1 MAIMAGLRLLRS
13 FLMVADS
20 GSLAS
25 AADRLG
31 LTQAAVSL
39 QMRSLE
45 QEFGGALFD
54 RGGRG
59 LVLNGRGRR
68 LRPQAERLLGLY
80 EEIRAG
86 FAGDDGMAGEA
97 AVGAVVS
104 AMGALARA
112 VAELKRD
119 HPRLE
124 VRLVTGKSGE
134 LADQVMDGR
143 LDAAIVVEL
152 PGRASARLDW
162 TPLYGEPLVV
172 LAGRSAAGRLPEE
185 LLRGEPFLR
194 FDRTTPTGVLIE
206 RALVARGIAV
216 NEFLDLNSIE
226 TIVELVRQDVGVTL
240 VPLLKGANWQRDPRL
255 RLVAL
260 DGDEHGR
267 TIGLIERHGQP
278 RGGLTRAIRDH
289 LG

>member
-1 MAIMAGLRLLRS
+1 MINLRLFRS

-20 GSLAS
+20 GSLAA

-39 QMRSLE
+39 QMRALE

-59 LVLNGRGRR
+59 LVPNGRGRR
-68 LRPQAERLLGLY
+68 LKPQAERLLGMY

-86 FAGDDGMAGEA
+86 FVGDTGMTGEV

-112 VAELKRD
+112 VAELKHD

-134 LADQVMDGR
+134 LADQVIDGR
-143 LDAAIVVEL
+143 LDAALVVEL
-152 PGRASARLDW
+152 PGRLSPRLDW
-162 TPLYGEPLVV
+162 TALYAEPLVV
-172 LAGRSAAGRLPEE
+172 LAGRAAAGRLADE
-185 LLRGEPFLR
+185 LLGQEPFLR
-194 FDRTTPTGVLIE
+194 FDRATPTGVLID
-206 RALVARGIAV
+206 RVLAAQGIAI
-216 NEFLDLNSIE
+216 NEFLELNSIE

-255 RLVAL
+255 RLVAFGR
-260 DGDEHGR
+260 DVDVR

>member
-1 MAIMAGLRLLRS
+1 MSSLRLLRS

-20 GSLAS
+20 GSLAA

-39 QMRSLE
+39 QMRALE

-59 LVLNGRGRR
+59 LALNGRGRQ
-68 LRPQAERLLGLY
+68 LRPEAERFLALY
-80 EEIRAG
+80 DEIRAG
-86 FAGDDGMAGEA
+86 FVGDVGLAGEV

-104 AMGALARA
+104 AMGGLARA
-112 VAELKRD
+112 VTELKRS

-134 LADQVMDGR
+134 LADQVIDGR
-143 LDAAIVVEL
+143 LDAAVVIEL
-152 PGRASARLDW
+152 PTRAAARLDW
-162 TPLYGEPLVV
+162 TPLHAEPLVV
-172 LAGRSAAGRLPEE
+172 LAGRSAGARPPEA
-185 LLRGEPFLR
+185 LLADEPFLR
-194 FDRTTPTGVLIE
+194 FDRSTPTGVLID
-206 RALVARGIAV
+206 RALGARDIAV

-240 VPLLKGANWQRDPRL
+240 VPLLKGADWQRDPRL
-255 RLVAL
+255 RLFPFEGEV
-260 DGDEHGR
+260 R
-267 TIGLIERHGQP
+267 TVGLVERHGRP
-278 RGGLTRAIRDH
+278 RADLTRAICAQ

>member
-1 MAIMAGLRLLRS
+1 MSSLRLLRS

-39 QMRSLE
+39 QLRSLE
-45 QEFGGALFD
+45 REFGGALFD
-54 RGGRG
+54 RSGRG

-86 FAGDDGMAGEA
+86 LAGDDGMAGEA

-143 LDAAIVVEL
+143 LDAAIIVEM
-152 PGRASARLDW
+152 PGRVPGRLDW
-162 TPLYGEPLVV
+162 TPLHAEPLVV
-172 LAGRSAAGRLPEE
+172 LAGRAAGGRQPEE
-185 LLRGEPFLR
+185 LLRSEPFLR
-194 FDRTTPTGVLIE
+194 FDRATPTGVLID
-206 RALVARGIAV
+206 RALSARGIAV

-226 TIVELVRQDVGVTL
+226 AIVELVRQDVGVTL
-240 VPLLKGANWQRDPRL
+240 VPLLKGANWPRDPRL
-255 RLVAL
+255 RVLAF
-260 DGDEHGR
+260 GSDEDVRH
-267 TIGLIERHGQP
+267 IGLIERHGQP
-278 RGGLTRAIRDH
+278 RGGLVRAIRDH

>member
-1 MAIMAGLRLLRS
+1 MSSLRLLRS

-20 GSLAS
+20 GSLAA

-45 QEFGGALFD
+45 QEFGGGLFD
-54 RGGRG
+54 RSGRG

-86 FAGDDGMAGEA
+86 LLGDVGLAGEV

-119 HPRLE
+119 HPRLD

-134 LADQVMDGR
+134 LADQVIDGR

-152 PGRASARLDW
+152 PGRATARLDW
-162 TPLYGEPLVV
+162 TPLHTEPLVV
-172 LAGRSAAGRLPEE
+172 LAGRGSAGRQPDE
-185 LLRGEPFLR
+185 LLRSEPFLR
-194 FDRTTPTGVLIE
+194 FDRATPTGVLID
-206 RALVARGIAV
+206 RALGAQGIAV

-240 VPLLKGANWQRDPRL
+240 VPLPKGANWHRDPRL
-255 RLVAL
+255 RLIAFNGEEDV
-260 DGDEHGR
+260 R

-278 RGGLTRAIRDH
+278 RGELTCAIRDH

>member
-1 MAIMAGLRLLRS
+1 MQNLRLLRS

-39 QMRSLE
+39 QMRALE
-45 QEFGGALFD
+45 EEFGGSLFD

-59 LVLNGRGRR
+59 LALNGRGRR
-68 LRPQAERLLGLY
+68 LRPEAERLLGLY
-80 EEIRAG
+80 EAMRADLV
-86 FAGDDGMAGEA
+86 GDTGMAGEA
-97 AVGAVVS
+97 AIGAVVS

-112 VAELKRD
+112 VALLKRD

-124 VRLVTGKSGE
+124 IRLVTGKSGE
-134 LADQVMDGR
+134 LADQVLDGR
-143 LDAAIVVEL
+143 LDAALVVEL
-152 PGRASARLDW
+152 PRHPPARLDW
-162 TPLYGEPLVV
+162 TPLYAEPLVV
-172 LAGRSAAGRLPEE
+172 LAGRAALGRQPED
-185 LLRGEPFLR
+185 LLAQEPFLR
-194 FDRTTPTGVLIE
+194 FDRSTPTGLLID
-206 RALVARGIAV
+206 RALGSQGIAV
-216 NEFLDLNSIE
+216 KEFLDLNSIE

-255 RLVAL
+255 RLLPFGGEAEQRRV
-260 DGDEHGR
+260 
-267 TIGLIERHGQP
+267 GLIERHGQP
-278 RGGLTRAIRDH
+278 RGGLTRAIRDQ

>member
-1 MAIMAGLRLLRS
+1 MSNLRLLRS

-20 GSLAS
+20 GSLAA

-39 QMRSLE
+39 QMRALE
-45 QEFGGALFD
+45 REFGGSLFD

-59 LVLNGRGRR
+59 LVPNGRGRR
-68 LRPQAERLLGLY
+68 LRPEAERLLALY
-80 EEIRAG
+80 EEIRVG
-86 FAGDDGMAGEA
+86 FVGGTGMVGEM

-104 AMGALARA
+104 AMSALARA
-112 VAELKRD
+112 VAQLKRD

-134 LADQVMDGR
+134 LADQVIDGR
-143 LDAAIVVEL
+143 LDAALIVEL
-152 PGRASARLDW
+152 PGRISARLDW
-162 TPLYGEPLVV
+162 TALYAEPLVV
-172 LAGRSAAGRLPEE
+172 LAGRAAAGRLPED
-185 LLRGEPFLR
+185 LLGQEPFLR
-194 FDRTTPTGVLIE
+194 FDRTTPTGVLID
-206 RALVARGIAV
+206 RALAVQGIAV

-226 TIVELVRQDVGVTL
+226 TIVELVRQDVGVAL
-240 VPLLKGANWQRDPRL
+240 VPLLKGATWQRDPRL
-255 RLVAL
+255 RVVAFGGEADL
-260 DGDEHGR
+260 R

>member
-1 MAIMAGLRLLRS
+1 
-13 FLMVADS
+13 MVADC
-20 GSLAS
+20 GSLGA

-45 QEFGGALFD
+45 QEFGCALFD

-68 LRPQAERLLGLY
+68 LRPQAERLIGLY
-80 EEIRAG
+80 EEMRAD
-86 FAGDDGMAGEA
+86 FVGDVGLVGDVAI
-97 AVGAVVS
+97 GAVVS
-104 AMGALARA
+104 AMGALARV

-134 LADQVMDGR
+134 LADQVIAGR
-143 LDAAIVVEL
+143 LDAAVVVEL
-152 PGRASARLDW
+152 PGPVPARLDW
-162 TPLYGEPLVV
+162 TPLYPEPLVV
-172 LAGRSAAGRLPEE
+172 LASPAMAGARASAE
-185 LLRGEPFLR
+185 LLRDEPFLR
-194 FDRTTPTGVLIE
+194 FDRSTPTGLLID
-206 RALVARGIAV
+206 RALVEQGIAV

-226 TIVELVRQDVGVTL
+226 TIIELVRQNVGVTL
-240 VPLLKGANWQRDPRL
+240 VPQLKGTNWSRDPRL
-255 RLVAL
+255 RLLPFGGEEFV
-260 DGDEHGR
+260 R

-278 RGGLTRAIRDH
+278 RGDLTRAIRDH

>member
-1 MAIMAGLRLLRS
+1 MSNLRLLRS

-20 GSLAS
+20 GSLGA

-39 QMRSLE
+39 QMRALE
-45 QEFGGALFD
+45 QEFGGSLFD

-68 LRPQAERLLGLY
+68 LRPEAERLLGLY
-80 EEIRAG
+80 EEIRADLV
-86 FAGDDGMAGEA
+86 GDTGMAGEVA
-97 AVGAVVS
+97 IGAVVS

-119 HPRLE
+119 HPRLD

-134 LADQVMDGR
+134 LADQVLDGR
-143 LDAAIVVEL
+143 LDGALVVEL
-152 PGRASARLDW
+152 PGRAPARLDW
-162 TPLYGEPLVV
+162 TPLYAEPLVV
-172 LAGRSAAGRLPEE
+172 LAGRAAAGRSGDD
-185 LLRGEPFLR
+185 LLAQEPFLR
-194 FDRTTPTGVLIE
+194 FDRATPTGLLID
-206 RALVARGIAV
+206 RALGSQGIAV

-226 TIVELVRQDVGVTL
+226 TIVELVRQDAGVTL
-240 VPLLKGANWQRDPRL
+240 VPHLKGANWQRDPRL
-255 RLVAL
+255 RVVPFGGET
-260 DGDEHGR
+260 DVR
-267 TIGLIERHGQP
+267 PIGLIERHGQP

>member
-1 MAIMAGLRLLRS
+1 MLNLRLLRS

-20 GSLAS
+20 GSLAA

-39 QMRSLE
+39 QMRALE

-59 LVLNGRGRR
+59 LVPNGRGRR
-68 LRPQAERLLGLY
+68 LKPEAERLLGLY

-86 FAGDDGMAGEA
+86 FVGDTGMTGEV

-134 LADQVMDGR
+134 LADQVIDGR
-143 LDAAIVVEL
+143 LDAALVVEL
-152 PGRASARLDW
+152 PGRLSPRLDW
-162 TPLYGEPLVV
+162 TALHTEPLVV
-172 LAGRSAAGRLPEE
+172 LAGRATLGRLPDE
-185 LLRGEPFLR
+185 LLRQEPFLR
-194 FDRTTPTGVLIE
+194 FDRATPTGVLID
-206 RALVARGIAV
+206 RALAAQGIAV

-255 RLVAL
+255 RLVAF
-260 DGDEHGR
+260 GRDEDVR

>member
-1 MAIMAGLRLLRS
+1 MSSLRLLRS

-39 QMRSLE
+39 QMRALE

-54 RGGRG
+54 RSGRG
-59 LVLNGRGRR
+59 LALNGRGRQ
-68 LRPQAERLLGLY
+68 LRPEAERLLGLY
-80 EEIRAG
+80 DEIRAG
-86 FAGDDGMAGEA
+86 FVGEVGLTGEV

-104 AMGALARA
+104 AMGGLAR
-112 VAELKRD
+112 VVTVLKRS
-119 HPRLE
+119 HPRLD

-134 LADQVMDGR
+134 LADQVIDGR

-152 PGRASARLDW
+152 GGRAAARLDW
-162 TPLYGEPLVV
+162 TPLHVEPLVV
-172 LAGRSAAGRLPEE
+172 LAGRAAGGRQAEA
-185 LLRGEPFLR
+185 LLAEAPFLR
-194 FDRTTPTGVLIE
+194 FDRSTPTGELID
-206 RALVARGIAV
+206 RALAARGIAV
-216 NEFLDLNSIE
+216 KEFLDLNSIE

-240 VPLLKGANWQRDPRL
+240 VPLLKGADWQRDLRL
-255 RLVAL
+255 RVVPF
-260 DGDEHGR
+260 DGEEFVRHVGV
-267 TIGLIERHGQP
+267 IERHGRP
-278 RGGLTRAIRDH
+278 RADLTRAIAEH

>member
-1 MAIMAGLRLLRS
+1 MLNLRLLRS

-20 GSLAS
+20 GSLAA

-39 QMRSLE
+39 QMRALE

-59 LVLNGRGRR
+59 LVPNGRGRR
-68 LRPQAERLLGLY
+68 LKPQAERLLGLY

-86 FAGDDGMAGEA
+86 FLGDTGMTGEV

-134 LADQVMDGR
+134 LADQVIDGR
-143 LDAAIVVEL
+143 LDAALVVEL
-152 PGRASARLDW
+152 PGRLSPRLDW
-162 TPLYGEPLVV
+162 TALHTEPLVV
-172 LAGRSAAGRLPEE
+172 LAGRATLGRLPDE
-185 LLRGEPFLR
+185 LLRQEPFLR
-194 FDRTTPTGVLIE
+194 FDRATPTGVLID
-206 RALVARGIAV
+206 RALAAQGIAV

-255 RLVAL
+255 RLVAF
-260 DGDEHGR
+260 GRDEDVR

>member
-1 MAIMAGLRLLRS
+1 MSSLRFLRS
-13 FLMVADS
+13 FLMVAEC
-20 GSLAS
+20 GSLVA

-45 QEFGGALFD
+45 REFGWPLFD

-59 LVLNGRGRR
+59 LTLNVWGRR

-80 EEIRAG
+80 EEMRAD
-86 FAGDDGMAGEA
+86 FAGNEDGLVGEV

-134 LADQVMDGR
+134 LVEQVVDGR
-143 LDAAIVVEL
+143 LDAAITVEL
-152 PGRASARLDW
+152 PGRTPARLDW
-162 TPLYGEPLVV
+162 TPLYAEPLVL
-172 LAGRSAAGRLPEE
+172 LAGRAAAGRSLED
-185 LLRGEPFLR
+185 LLRHEPFLR
-194 FDRTTPTGVLIE
+194 FDRATPTGLLID
-206 RALVARGIAV
+206 RALVARKIEV
-216 NEFLDLNSIE
+216 KEFLDLNSIE
-226 TIVELVRQDVGVTL
+226 TIVELVRQDVGVSL
-240 VPLLKGANWQRDPRL
+240 LPLLKGTNWQRDARL
-255 RLVAL
+255 RLIAL
-260 DGDEHGR
+260 NRDEDIR
-267 TIGLIERHGQP
+267 TIGLIERHGQ
-278 RGGLTRAIRDH
+278 GQSTLVQAIR
-289 LG
+289 GAIG

>member
-1 MAIMAGLRLLRS
+1 MSNLRLLRS

-39 QMRSLE
+39 RMRSLE
-45 QEFGGALFD
+45 QDFGGALFD

-59 LVLNGRGRR
+59 LVLNDRGRR
-68 LRPQAERLLGLY
+68 LRPQAERLIAHY

-86 FAGDDGMAGEA
+86 FVGDTGMVGEI

-112 VAELKRD
+112 VARLKRD

-134 LADQVMDGR
+134 LADQVIDGR
-143 LDAAIVVEL
+143 LDAALIVEL
-152 PGRASARLDW
+152 PGRVPARLDW
-162 TPLYGEPLVV
+162 TPLYAEPLVV
-172 LAGRSAAGRLPEE
+172 LAGRAAAGRQPED
-185 LLRGEPFLR
+185 LMGQEPFLR
-194 FDRTTPTGVLIE
+194 FDRTTPTGVLID
-206 RALVARGIAV
+206 RALAARGIVV
-216 NEFLDLNSIE
+216 NEFLDLNSLE

-255 RLVAL
+255 RMIAFGGEE
-260 DGDEHGR
+260 DSR

>member
-1 MAIMAGLRLLRS
+1 MSNLRLLRS

-20 GSLAS
+20 GSLAA

-39 QMRSLE
+39 QMRALE
-45 QEFGGALFD
+45 QEFGGSLFD

-68 LRPQAERLLGLY
+68 LRPEAERLLGLY
-80 EEIRAG
+80 EELRAG
-86 FAGDDGMAGEA
+86 FVGDTGMVGEV

-134 LADQVMDGR
+134 LLDQVVDGR
-143 LDAAIVVEL
+143 LDAALIVEL
-152 PGRASARLDW
+152 PGRLPTRLDW
-162 TPLYGEPLVV
+162 VPLYTEPLVV
-172 LAGRSAAGRLPEE
+172 LAGRTAAGRQPEE
-185 LLRGEPFLR
+185 LLGQEPFLR
-194 FDRTTPTGVLIE
+194 FDRATPTGVLID
-206 RALVARGIAV
+206 RALAARGITV

-240 VPLLKGANWQRDPRL
+240 VPLLRGANWQRDPRL
-255 RLVAL
+255 RLIAFGGEE
-260 DGDEHGR
+260 DTR